1 MNRMANTVELLQ
13 QFASFFPHEIRE
25 ISLYGLNEKGYL
37 LRAKPEFPSSMHY
50 LPWPKEVPGP
60 VIFQQYLK
68 DITPPS
74 MQDGVREFHETYGAV
89 VGDAPRALPEERKE
103 LRVKLIEEE
112 LQELREALA
121 KDDAVETYDA
131 AIDILYVTLGLLVE
145 CGMDAGPGFDEVQRS
160 NMSKLGADGQP
171 IISRGMDLDNFPEGK
186 VLKGPNY
193 FKPDLRRVL
202 NEQGGAF

>member
-1 MNRMANTVELLQ
+1 MNRMANTVELIQ
-13 QFASFFPHEIRE
+13 QFAQFFPHEVRE

-37 LRAKPEFPSSMHY
+37 LRAKPEFPTSMHY

-89 VGDAPRALPEERKE
+89 VGESPRALPRERIE
-103 LRVKLIEEE
+103 LRVGLIAEEFKE
-112 LQELREALA
+112 LQDALDA
-121 KDDAVETYDA
+121 GDAVETYDA

-145 CGMDAGPGFDEVQRS
+145 CGMDAAPGFDEVQRS
-160 NMSKLGADGQP
+160 NMSKLGADGKP
-171 IISRGMDLDNFPEGK
+171 IISRGMAADGFPMGK

-202 NEQGGAF
+202 NEQGGSF